1 MSRLLLILLMSAA
14 IYSPLSA
21 NALGFGD
28 LKSLTSKAGSSGSS
42 DMSGAQT
49 QLVQQYVSADKSVL
63 DGNSKMAEAVG
74 LKAAAAAARAAGDSL
89 TEGSTKSAI
98 SDADKTS
105 SDTSNAVSAALKNTG
120 TMDAPSKAKFA
131 DGMLSLAQGLA
142 KYIGMAGSVGSF
154 TSGLTSVSPTML
166 PMLQSGAYIASSA
179 PGSIKNLS
187 SALSNAV
194 SYAKSHDI
202 TVPADATDVLA
213 KL

>member
-1 MSRLLLILLMSAA
+1 MSRLLLSLL
-14 IYSPLSA
+14 LSA
-21 NALGFGD
+21 SLITPIASNAFGLKDMKELGS
-28 LKSLTSKAGSSGSS
+28 KTSTAGST

-49 QLVQQYVSADKSVL
+49 QLVQQYVAAGKSVL

-74 LKAAAAAARAAGDSL
+74 LKKEAAAAKIAGDSL
-89 TEGSTKSAI
+89 SEGSTKSAI

-105 SDTSNAVSAALKNTG
+105 SDTSVAVSAALKNTASL
-120 TMDAPSKAKFA
+120 DAPSKAKFA
-131 DGMLSLAQGLA
+131 DGILSLAQGLA
-142 KYIGMAGSVGSF
+142 KYVGMTSAVGSF

-166 PMLQSGAYIASSA
+166 PTLQSGAYIASSA
-179 PGSIKNLS
+179 PSSIKSLS

-202 TVPADATDVLA
+202 AVPKDATDVLA